1 MDHSSDILLSL
12 LLAVVL
18 GAAWRWRTR
27 AHSQVKVESASKQFR
42 GSTDARTKPRQDTD
56 FAELRDLKDALPP
69 SDCIRVERRRGASQ
83 GALVALSVGNAGSAE
98 R

>member
-1 MDHSSDILLSL
+1 MDHFSDILLSL

-27 AHSQVKVESASKQFR
+27 AHSQGKVASASRQFR
-42 GSTDARTKPRQDTD
+42 GSTDAKTKRRLDTAL
-56 FAELRDLKDALPP
+56 AELRDLKEALPP

-83 GALVALSVGNAGSAE
+83 GAPGGVE
-98 R
+98 RRKRRLR